1 MCISKTERKRTDESE
16 PGTTPNLD
24 KSMKAYYWYFD
35 ELALLASIYVDILD
49 FLYGIRFNST
59 NLKIADFYNFSD
71 GYLMMVI
78 T

>member
-1 MCISKTERKRTDESE
+1 
-16 PGTTPNLD
+16 
-24 KSMKAYYWYFD
+24 MKAYYWYFD

-78 T
+78 I